1 MRQLN
6 KEPTISF
13 RNDKNLFYASITY
26 HDYFGNSQRKTFYG
40 ASVNIVK
47 NKIAEFQKIQAL
59 DVPEEEK
66 FATIPQL
73 LKIKANK
80 DYKMNTIRQSSY
92 KRRLETIKI
101 IEKHKIATVP
111 IIDIDEKI
119 LNSFLIF
126 LVNCNYSNSTIRKVY
141 ESIKSILKDAVNR
154 GHIPVSPIVKFNIK
168 APKSNKADKVV
179 VALTVDEQKALVK
192 AIDAYKPHKNTAN
205 KTLQILVQ
213 LYSGMRIG
221 EVNALRISDVDFT
234 RKKLTVCGTIE
245 NGIDGKP
252 FRIDMTKTKSGMR
265 KIPIND
271 KLESVL
277 KRAIEAY
284 VPNNE
289 NLLFYDNIRNRPFSN
304 QSMNTLLSKLC
315 KTANIR
321 KISTHTLRHTFATRL
336 VEMNVPFKII
346 QQILGHND
354 IRITLNTYASVLDD
368 SENSALNQINNGF
381 SEL

>member
-111 IIDIDEKI
+111 TIDIDEK
-119 LNSFLIF
+119 
-126 LVNCNYSNSTIRKVY
+126 Y
-141 ESIKSILKDAVNR
+141 
-154 GHIPVSPIVKFNIK
+154 
-168 APKSNKADKVV
+168 
-179 VALTVDEQKALVK
+179 
-192 AIDAYKPHKNTAN
+192 
-205 KTLQILVQ
+205 
-213 LYSGMRIG
+213 
-221 EVNALRISDVDFT
+221 
-234 RKKLTVCGTIE
+234 
-245 NGIDGKP
+245 
-252 FRIDMTKTKSGMR
+252 
-265 KIPIND
+265 
-271 KLESVL
+271 
-277 KRAIEAY
+277 
-284 VPNNE
+284 
-289 NLLFYDNIRNRPFSN
+289 
-304 QSMNTLLSKLC
+304 
-315 KTANIR
+315 
-321 KISTHTLRHTFATRL
+321 
-336 VEMNVPFKII
+336 
-346 QQILGHND
+346 
-354 IRITLNTYASVLDD
+354 
-368 SENSALNQINNGF
+368 
-381 SEL
+381 

>member
-154 GHIPVSPIVKFNIK
+154 GHIPVS
-168 APKSNKADKVV
+168 KSD
-179 VALTVDEQKALVK
+179 
-192 AIDAYKPHKNTAN
+192 
-205 KTLQILVQ
+205 
-213 LYSGMRIG
+213 
-221 EVNALRISDVDFT
+221 
-234 RKKLTVCGTIE
+234 C
-245 NGIDGKP
+245 
-252 FRIDMTKTKSGMR
+252 
-265 KIPIND
+265 
-271 KLESVL
+271 
-277 KRAIEAY
+277 
-284 VPNNE
+284 
-289 NLLFYDNIRNRPFSN
+289 
-304 QSMNTLLSKLC
+304 
-315 KTANIR
+315 
-321 KISTHTLRHTFATRL
+321 
-336 VEMNVPFKII
+336 
-346 QQILGHND
+346 
-354 IRITLNTYASVLDD
+354 
-368 SENSALNQINNGF
+368 
-381 SEL
+381 

>member
-1 MRQLN
+1 M
-6 KEPTISF
+6 
-13 RNDKNLFYASITY
+13 
-26 HDYFGNSQRKTFYG
+26 
-40 ASVNIVK
+40 
-47 NKIAEFQKIQAL
+47 
-59 DVPEEEK
+59 
-66 FATIPQL
+66 
-73 LKIKANK
+73 
-80 DYKMNTIRQSSY
+80 
-92 KRRLETIKI
+92 
-101 IEKHKIATVP
+101 
-111 IIDIDEKI
+111 
-119 LNSFLIF
+119 
-126 LVNCNYSNSTIRKVY
+126 
-141 ESIKSILKDAVNR
+141 
-154 GHIPVSPIVKFNIK
+154 
-168 APKSNKADKVV
+168 
-179 VALTVDEQKALVK
+179 
-192 AIDAYKPHKNTAN
+192 
-205 KTLQILVQ
+205 QILVQ

-368 SENSALNQINNGF
+368 YENSALNQINNGF